1 MQPRLTRSRTES
13 IIAGVCGGLG
23 EYFGVDPVIV
33 RLIFVLITL
42 TTGVGVII
50 YPVLWI
56 VMPKAPEPA
65 QAPGAP
71 ANYVLER
78 KEAQQSAYVRHEA
91 AMYEPAGRAGS
102 GPIPPSKYNFDPITG
117 QPIAREP
124 AATGQTVNLD
134 DPMQHPITAS
144 GQPGYGPAPS
154 PARRWRWLGFT
165 LLAIGILALSDALG
179 INTDFVFPIIMIG
192 IGVLL
197 LRRR

>member
-33 RLIFVLITL
+33 RLIFVLVTL
-42 TTGVGVII
+42 TTGIGVIV

-56 VMPKAPEPA
+56 VMPKGEPA
-65 QAPGAP
+65 QSP
-71 ANYVLER
+71 AAMPHYVLER
-78 KEAQQSAYVRHEA
+78 KDAQQSAYVRHEA

-102 GPIPPSKYNFDPITG
+102 GQIPPSKYNFDPITG
-117 QPIAREP
+117 QPINRGP
-124 AATGQTVNLD
+124 VSTGQTVNLD

-144 GQPGYGPAPS
+144 SQPGYSSAPA

-165 LLAIGILALSDALG
+165 LLAIGVLALADAMG
-179 INTDFVFPIIMIG
+179 INTDLVFPVIMIG